1 MSPVAD
7 PTLRFEREIAGLV
20 KPRRRSSASSPASSS
35 SPVQDARADAPPH
48 SGLII
53 GCDEVGRGA
62 LAGPVGVGVSV
73 IDIRSTKSVPKGL
86 RDSKMLSEPRREELA
101 PIARAWSLAHAVGYA
116 SAAEIDSLG
125 ISACLGL
132 AGSRALA
139 SLLADGVDVSAA
151 TIILDGQWDW
161 LSAAAPVPVTVRT
174 RIKADRDC
182 ASVAAASVIS
192 KVARDRMMI
201 EHAAEHPAYGW
212 ERNKGYASEEH
223 RDAIVS
229 LGASPL
235 HRHTWLSRIVG
246 STELFDLAALSA
258 LEAVDAGDAGSIG
271 SVVSPVAGSVVS
283 PVAGS
288 VASKAPVASTS
299 PSGAGGHP
307 EPGVESVA

>member
-7 PTLRFEREIAGLV
+7 PTLRFEREIAGLI
-20 KPRRRSSASSPASSS
+20 KPRRRAAGSPSSS
-35 SPVQDARADAPPH
+35 SSSSVQDAPADAAPH

-116 SAAEIDSLG
+116 SASEIDSLG

-139 SLLADGVDVSAA
+139 SLIADGVDVSAA

-258 LEAVDAGDAGSIG
+258 LEAAPMAS
-271 SVVSPVAGSVVS
+271 VSPA
-283 PVAGS
+283 
-288 VASKAPVASTS
+288 
-299 PSGAGGHP
+299 GAGGHP

>member
-1 MSPVAD
+1 M
-7 PTLRFEREIAGLV
+7 
-20 KPRRRSSASSPASSS
+20 KPRRRASAP
-35 SPVQDARADAPPH
+35 PVQDAPADAAPH

-73 IDIRSTKSVPKGL
+73 IDIRATKSVPKGL

-116 SAAEIDSLG
+116 SASEIDSLG

-132 AGSRALA
+132 AGSRALE
-139 SLLADGVDVSAA
+139 SLLADGVDVTAA

-258 LEAVDAGDAGSIG
+258 LEAVDAGS
-271 SVVSPVAGSVVS
+271 VSPA
-283 PVAGS
+283 
-288 VASKAPVASTS
+288 
-299 PSGAGGHP
+299 GAGGHP